1 VTAPGEKEGEMDRRS
16 MVMSVVLFTLIAIP
30 LAAAAEGE
38 FRVGV
43 YDSRG
48 VAIAY
53 GNCGE
58 FKAKI
63 DQMKAEHAAAKAA
76 GDTARANELGRE
88 GPWLQERMHMQGFG
102 NLPVDDILEGR
113 EEMMAGVA
121 EAAGV
126 DIIVPNV
133 DWMGDGVETVDVTEA
148 LMIAIGMAE
157 ADAKQM
163 MGELRKVEPVTL
175 PFDFGDH

>member
-1 VTAPGEKEGEMDRRS
+1 MNRWSVMMLLVLIALFAAPIAHAVEGEAPGG
-16 MVMSVVLFTLIAIP
+16 I
-30 LAAAAEGE
+30 
-38 FRVGV
+38 RVGV

-53 GNCGE
+53 GQCSE

-76 GDTARANELGRE
+76 GDTARATELGEE

-113 EEMMAGVA
+113 EEMIAKVA
-121 EAAGV
+121 DSAGV
-126 DIIVPNV
+126 DLIVPSV
-133 DWMGDGVETVDVTEA
+133 AWMGDGVETVDVTEA
-148 LMIAIGMAE
+148 LAIAFGLDE
-157 ADAKQM
+157 ADAKELV
-163 MGELRKVEPVTL
+163 GELRKNEPVTL

>member
-1 VTAPGEKEGEMDRRS
+1 MNRRS
-16 MVMSVVLFTLIAIP
+16 ILMVAVLVALVAVP
-30 LAAAAEGE
+30 LVSAAETL
-38 FRVGV
+38 RVGV

-48 VAIAY
+48 VAIAW

-58 FKAKI
+58 FRAKI
-63 DQMKAEHAAAKAA
+63 DAMKAEHAAAKAA
-76 GDTARANELGRE
+76 GDTARANELGEE

-113 EEMMAGVA
+113 DEMMAGVA
-121 EAAGV
+121 KAAGV
-126 DIIVPNV
+126 VAIVPNV
-133 DWMGDGVETVDVTEA
+133 DWMGDGVEIVDVTEA
-148 LMIAIGMAE
+148 LMVAIGMPE

-163 MGELRKVEPVTL
+163 VGELAKVEPVTL

>member
-1 VTAPGEKEGEMDRRS
+1 MDRRS
-16 MVMSVVLFTLIAIP
+16 MVVLTVLMALVVVP
-30 LAAAAEGE
+30 LATAAAGL
-38 FRVGV
+38 RVGV

-53 GNCGE
+53 GNCAE

-63 DQMKAEHAAAKAA
+63 DAMKAEHAAAEAA

-121 EAAGV
+121 QATGV

-133 DWMGDGVETVDVTEA
+133 DWAGDGVETVDVTEA
-148 LMIAIGMAE
+148 LMVAIGMAE

>member
-1 VTAPGEKEGEMDRRS
+1 MRWLSIATVLALVTAIVAP
-16 MVMSVVLFTLIAIP
+16 TAT
-30 LAAAAEGE
+30 AAEGE
-38 FRVGV
+38 ASGTLRVGV

-53 GNCGE
+53 GQCSE

-63 DQMKAEHAAAKAA
+63 DAMKAEHAAAKAE

-102 NLPVDDILEGR
+102 NLPVDDILDGR

-121 EAAGV
+121 QAAGV
-126 DIIVPNV
+126 DVIVPNV
-133 DWMGDGVETVDVTEA
+133 DWMGGVVEIVDVTEA
-148 LMIAIGMAE
+148 LMIGLGMDE
-157 ADAKQM
+157 GDAKQM
-163 MGELRKVEPVTL
+163 MDEMKKVEPVTL

>member
-1 VTAPGEKEGEMDRRS
+1 MNRRFALLLPA
-16 MVMSVVLFTLIAIP
+16 VVLMLAGP
-30 LAAAAEGE
+30 LAIAVNSETL
-38 FRVGV
+38 RVGV

-53 GNCGE
+53 GNCEE
-58 FKAKI
+58 FKAKVS
-63 DQMKAEHAAAKAA
+63 QMKAEYEAAKAA
-76 GDTARANELGRE
+76 GDTARADELGEE

-121 EAAGV
+121 RSAGV
-126 DIIVPNV
+126 DVIVPNV
-133 DWMGDGVETVDVTEA
+133 DWTGDGVEIVDVTEA
-148 LMIAIGMAE
+148 LMLGFGMDE
-157 ADAKQM
+157 ADAKAM
-163 MGELRKVEPVTL
+163 MGELRKVEPITL

>member
-1 VTAPGEKEGEMDRRS
+1 MDRRS
-16 MVMSVVLFTLIAIP
+16 MLVLTVLVALVAVP
-30 LAAAAEGE
+30 LASAAETL
-38 FRVGV
+38 RVGV

-48 VAIAY
+48 VAIAW

-63 DQMKAEHAAAKAA
+63 EAMKAEHAAAKAA

-113 EEMMAGVA
+113 DEMMAKVA
-121 EAAGV
+121 ETAGV
-126 DIIVPNV
+126 DAIVPNV
-133 DWMGDGVETVDVTEA
+133 DWMGDGIEVVDVTEA
-148 LMIAIGMAE
+148 LMVAIGMPE

-163 MGELRKVEPVTL
+163 MGELVKVEPVTL

>member
-1 VTAPGEKEGEMDRRS
+1 MDRRS
-16 MVMSVVLFTLIAIP
+16 MVMSVVMVALIAVP
-30 LAAAAEGE
+30 LAATAEGE
-38 FRVGV
+38 VSGKLRVGV

-53 GNCGE
+53 GQCGE

-63 DQMKAEHAAAKAA
+63 DEMKAEHAAAKAA
-76 GDTARANELGRE
+76 GDTVRAKELGEE

-113 EEMMAGVA
+113 EEMIAKVA
-121 EAAGV
+121 ESTGV
-126 DIIVPNV
+126 DVIAPSVA
-133 DWMGDGVETVDVTEA
+133 WMGDGVEIVDVTEA
-148 LMIAIGMAE
+148 LAIAFGMDEEE
-157 ADAKQM
+157 AKELV
-163 MGELRKVEPVTL
+163 GELRKVEPVTL

>member
-1 VTAPGEKEGEMDRRS
+1 MNRPFALMLV
-16 MVMSVVLFTLIAIP
+16 VVVLMLAGP
-30 LAAAAEGE
+30 LAIAAQSEML
-38 FRVGV
+38 RVGV

-53 GNCGE
+53 GQSGE

-63 DQMKAEHAAAKAA
+63 DQMKAEYAAAKAA

-113 EEMMAGVA
+113 DEMMARVA

-126 DIIVPNV
+126 AVIVPHV
-133 DWMGDGVETVDVTEA
+133 DWMGDSVEIVDVTKA
-148 LMIAIGMAE
+148 LMLALGMSE
-157 ADAKQM
+157 ADAKEM
-163 MGELRKVEPVTL
+163 MSELARVAPITL
-175 PFDFGDH
+175 PFDFGDE